1 MNALATV
8 MSIDRLH
15 WILRGFDMTGSQLIK
30 LIHIAKQKLG
40 LDDETYRALL
50 IAETK
55 KSSCSKML
63 KHELEKVYEAM
74 KLKGFEHTGV
84 KKKYGAPAVKTSD
97 RRDDIK
103 KIRAIWIT
111 MGHQGFISDS
121 RDKALDAYVER
132 MTKKFT
138 GGLGIKTHAW
148 LDAYLAQHVLE
159 SLKNW
164 HIREMVDKFLLV
176 SGVCY
181 KNNVLYLPDNTSYSG
196 YDEIRKLYEDVLK
209 KRYKGRQK

>member
-1 MNALATV
+1 
-8 MSIDRLH
+8 
-15 WILRGFDMTGSQLIK
+15 MTKNQLIQ
-30 LIHIAKQKLG
+30 LIHIAQSQLG

-50 IAETK
+50 VTETQK
-55 KSSCSKML
+55 RSCAKMAKS
-63 KHELEKVYEAM
+63 ELERVYEA
-74 KLKGFEHTGV
+74 LRARGFKYTGV
-84 KKKYGAPAVKTSD
+84 KKRHPAPAVRVSD
-97 RRDDIK
+97 RRGDIK
-103 KIRAIWIT
+103 KIRGIWIT

-121 RDKALDAYVER
+121 RDAALDAFVER

-138 GGLGIKTHAW
+138 GGLGIKNHAW
-148 LDAYLAQHVLE
+148 LDPNLATHVLE
-159 SLKNW
+159 SLKKW
-164 HIREMVDKFLLV
+164 HTREIVDKFLLV

>member
-1 MNALATV
+1 
-8 MSIDRLH
+8 
-15 WILRGFDMTGSQLIK
+15 MTRSQLIK
-30 LIHIAKQKLG
+30 LIHIAKRQLG

-50 IAETK
+50 VTETK

-63 KHELEKVYEAM
+63 KHELDKIYEAM
-74 KLKGFEHTGV
+74 KLKGFEYTGV
-84 KKKYGAPAVKTSD
+84 KKKHGAPAVKTSD

-121 RDKALDAYVER
+121 RDKALDAFVER

-138 GGLGIKTHAW
+138 GGLGIKTLAW
-148 LDAYLAQHVLE
+148 LDSNLARHVLE

-176 SGVCY
+176 NGVCY
-181 KNNVLYLPDNTSYSG
+181 KNNVLYLPDGTSYSG
-196 YDEIRKLYEDVLK
+196 YDEIKQLYEDVIK
-209 KRYKGRQK
+209 KKYSGRRK